1 LTAPN
6 ANPILGPNFPE
17 MPTELSTAEIEKIR
31 KTFKRSSE
39 EVVQAILSY
48 RQDGELSNVPMIA
61 RGIIVRYL
69 RAEARESASNAPPET
84 ELSSFGVDS
93 LTMLEIVLDLQEAFD
108 ITIEDSELKQLRTIQ
123 DVNDLLM
130 AKARQ
135 RSESL

>member
-1 LTAPN
+1 
-6 ANPILGPNFPE
+6 
-17 MPTELSTAEIEKIR
+17 MPTELSTAEIDKIR

-48 RQDGELSNVPMIA
+48 RQSGELSVVPMIG
-61 RGIIVRYL
+61 RGIISRYL
-69 RAEARESASNAPPET
+69 RAEARESALNAPPET

-130 AKARQ
+130 AKAQKRC
-135 RSESL
+135 ESL